1 MKKLSK
7 FILKESD
14 MISTEEMKEVRGGV
28 IPRDISFYECKLNGS
43 IVENEGMRCI
53 YARPS
58 NNTIIIGT
66 CRKGYE
72 TTVENGVERDVI
84 TAYCDIN

>member
-1 MKKLSK
+1 MKQLTK
-7 FILKESD
+7 FILKD
-14 MISTEEMKEVRGGV
+14 CTYISTEEMKEVRGGV

-58 NNTIIIGT
+58 NTPLS
-66 CRKGYE
+66 
-72 TTVENGVERDVI
+72 
-84 TAYCDIN
+84 